1 MGLITEFMT
10 KGVETLGISP
20 GPDAFRAFE
29 TYYEYLTEQSKVMN
43 LTAISGEED
52 TATLHFL
59 DCVALTEIADFAG
72 KKVIDIGSGA
82 GFPGM
87 PLKIVQPTMKLTMLD
102 ALRKRTD
109 FLARLCEETGV
120 KADCVHARAEEQSL
134 KAGWRDSFD
143 FAVSRA
149 VANLSMLCELCL
161 PFVKVGGA
169 MLAMKSVDSE
179 EEINSAKS
187 AIKALGGK
195 IEKVVDYTVPL
206 TDVTHRVV
214 IIRKESP
221 TPKGLPRRFAK
232 IQKEPL

>member
-1 MGLITEFMT
+1 MSLISELMTQGAGEMGIT
-10 KGVETLGISP
+10 LS
-20 GPDAFRAFE
+20 PDALRAFNA
-29 TYYEYLTEQSKVMN
+29 YYEYLSEQSKVMN
-43 LTAISGEED
+43 LTAISGERD

-59 DCVALTEIADFAG
+59 DCTALAKIADFEGAR
-72 KKVIDIGSGA
+72 VIDIGSGA

-87 PLKIVQPTMKLTMLD
+87 PLKIVTPSMQLTMLD

-109 FLARLCEETGV
+109 FLARLCEKAGV
-120 KADCVHARAEEQSL
+120 SAESVHARAEEQSL

-143 FAVSRA
+143 IAVSRA
-149 VANLSMLCELCL
+149 VANLSMLTELCL

-169 MLAMKSVDSE
+169 FIAMKSTDSE

-195 IEKVVDYTVPL
+195 IEMVVDYTVPL
-206 TDVTHRVV
+206 TDVIHRAV
-214 IIRKESP
+214 IIRKEQP

>member
-1 MGLITEFMT
+1 MGLITELMS
-10 KGVETLGISP
+10 KGVESLGLSP
-20 GPDAFRAFE
+20 REDAFKAFE
-29 TYYEYLTEQSKVMN
+29 TYYEYLSEQSKVMN

-52 TATLHFL
+52 TVTLHFL
-59 DCVALTEIADFAG
+59 DCAALAKIADFEG

-87 PLKIVQPTMKLTMLD
+87 PLKIMEPTMKLTMLD

-109 FLARLCEETGV
+109 FLARLCDETGV
-120 KADCVHARAEEQSL
+120 KAECVHARAEEQSL
-134 KAGWRDSFD
+134 KQGWRDSFD

-149 VANLSMLCELCL
+149 VANLSMLSELCL

-169 MLAMKSVDSE
+169 FLAMKSVDSE

-214 IIRKESP
+214 IIRKEAP